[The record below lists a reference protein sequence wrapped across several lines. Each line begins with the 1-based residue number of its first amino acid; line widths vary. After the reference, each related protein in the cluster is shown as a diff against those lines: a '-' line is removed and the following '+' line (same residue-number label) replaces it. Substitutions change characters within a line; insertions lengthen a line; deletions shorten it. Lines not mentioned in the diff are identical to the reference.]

1 VAVFIEEKPI
11 RVAWRGAGVE
21 TRDSLPR
28 KLARPPSIAGRHA
41 GLGGGRADLLDFR
54 VCSA

>member
-1 VAVFIEEKPI
+1 MAVFIEEKPI